1 MRILVTGKNGQVGRC
16 LMDQGDSYG
25 FTMYGMSSSE
35 LDITNIRNVDS
46 VISQIKPDLVINAAA
61 YTAVDKAETDMKS
74 AYAVNETGP
83 KILAAACKKL
93 GIPLFHISTDYVF
106 DGESETPYKE
116 TDSLNPTSVYGRSK
130 LMGEL
135 AVRNTL
141 HNYIILRTSWVFSEY
156 GNNFVKTML
165 RLGSERDELSVVDD
179 QIGGPTSAMGI
190 AKTLLKIAKQYEFG
204 AQVQWGVYH
213 YCGAPYVSWFG
224 FAEEIFGEGDRLSLL
239 EASPELRKVLSVEY
253 STPVKRPANSRL
265 STKKITENFGIL
277 PDDWQEA
284 LKKVYNKLKLS

>member
-1 MRILVTGKNGQVGRC
+1 
-16 LMDQGDSYG
+16 MDQGDSYG
-25 FTMYGMSSSE
+25 FNMHGMSSSE

-83 KILAAACKKL
+83 KLLAATCKKL
-93 GIPLFHISTDYVF
+93 DIPLFHISTDYVF
-106 DGESETPYKE
+106 DGESEIPYKE
-116 TDSLNPTSVYGRSK
+116 TDTVNPTSVYGRSK

-141 HNYIILRTSWVFSEY
+141 SKHIILRTSWVFSEH

-165 RLGSERDELSVVDD
+165 RLGFERDELSVVGD
-179 QIGGPTSAMGI
+179 QVGGPTSANGI
-190 AKTLLKIAKQYEFG
+190 ATTLLKIAKQYEFR

-224 FAEEIFGEGDRLSLL
+224 FAEEIFGECVRLSLL
-239 EASPELRKVLSVEY
+239 ESSPELRKVFSVEY
-253 STPVKRPANSRL
+253 PTTVKRPANSRL
-265 STKKITENFGIL
+265 STIKITNNFGIH
-277 PDDWQEA
+277 PDDWQET
-284 LKKVYNKLKLS
+284 LINVFNKLKRSQ

>member
-25 FTMYGMSSSE
+25 FNLFGMSSTE

-83 KILAAACKKL
+83 KILAAACNKL
-93 GIPLFHISTDYVF
+93 DIPLFHISTDYVF
-106 DGESETPYKE
+106 DGESEIPYKE
-116 TDSLNPTSVYGRSK
+116 TDIVNPTSVYGRSK

-141 HNYIILRTSWVFSEY
+141 HKYIILRTSWVFSEY
-156 GNNFVKTML
+156 GNNFVKTMV
-165 RLGSERDELSVVDD
+165 RLAKDRERLTVVSD
-179 QIGGPTSAMGI
+179 QFGGPSSARGI
-190 AKTLLKIAKQYEFG
+190 AQTLLTIAAQYKKTG
-204 AQVQWGVYH
+204 AAAWGTYH
-213 YCGAPYVSWFG
+213 YCQMPYVSWHQ
-224 FAEEIFGEGDRLSLL
+224 FAQAII
-239 EASPELRKVLSVEY
+239 ELATDMGLVVHPVEVAPIPSSEF
-253 STPVKRPANSRL
+253 STPVTRPVNSRL
-265 STKKITENFGIL
+265 DTTKLNNSFHLNDSAWAEDVQAVL
-277 PDDWQEA
+277 C
-284 LKKVYNKLKLS
+284 KLV